1 MQRDIDV
8 CGCEFRVDYEWDDK
22 CLVLEGVYIDGN
34 DLTDLLTDKTIEK
47 IEERLYELYGEDMA
61 DRADYFAEIRRER

>member
-47 IEERLYELYGEDMA
+47 IEEWLYELYGEDMA
-61 DRADYFAEIRRER
+61 DRADYFAEMRRDR